1 MATRHFLSSTN
12 SDLTGG
18 SDWNKY
24 VRYNTSGAA
33 STISASIAQGAIEV
47 QRAFTEPLHPG
58 TKASVTGDYTVR
70 VKVTVGNVNA
80 NIAITLHRV
89 NSAGTIQA
97 SSSTT
102 ANQAA
107 SAGTKTFT
115 LTSVNL
121 GTFAETDRL
130 RVDYRMSGI
139 VMGAVTITLATEDPD
154 CYIET
159 PFNSRFFISSP

>member
-18 SDWNKY
+18 ADWNKY

-33 STISASIAQGAIEV
+33 STIAASIAQNAIEV

-58 TKASVTGDYTVR
+58 TKASVTGDYTVK
-70 VKVTVGNVNA
+70 VKVTTGNTNA

-102 ANQAA
+102 ANQSA

-130 RVDYRMSGI
+130 LVSYRMTGI
-139 VMGAVTITLATEDPD
+139 AMGAVTITLATEDPD

-159 PFNSRFFISSP
+159 PFNARFFMASP